1 MVIERWRQIE
11 SLFHAAHEKTA
22 EERTRFLDETCSSDQ
37 ALRREVESLLANE
50 DLAASFLESDAS
62 GSPAPAAHEPVPPGE
77 RIGPYTVMELLGAG
91 GMGQVYRAHD
101 ERLDRHVAIKFLPR
115 VMTDDPAARD
125 RFEREARAAS
135 ALNHSNICTVHDV
148 GEFQGRPFIVMELLE
163 GQSLKDRIARRPVS
177 LAEFSAVTRQVCA
190 ALEAAHAKGIVHRDV
205 KPANIFVTQGG
216 QVKIL
221 DFGLAKRGVE
231 SVSVSSATL
240 RPAGTTRTPSLTAT
254 GTIMG
259 TLAYMSPEQA
269 VAEEVDARSDIFS
282 LGVVL
287 YEMVTGQ
294 PPFRGKTPAGI
305 MGSILTESPVKPSAV
320 NAAIPAKLDR
330 VLLKTLEKDREVRY
344 QSVASLSADLEEW
357 QRSEAGAATVRTR
370 RWMLTAAAAG
380 AASLAGGAFLARRSL
395 FSPESR
401 IMVAVLPFE
410 NIGGNPQEAFWADG
424 LHRDLI
430 SVLNRLY
437 PDRLGVIARTSVK
450 RYQATGASI
459 EQIGR
464 DLKVGYVVE
473 GGVQRDGGQVHV
485 TARLI
490 RVRDQTPLW
499 HATYNRDLG
508 QILAVQA
515 EIAQAIAQGIDRGL
529 RPDAQVSAALARP
542 LNASAHE
549 AYLREDYAKAV
560 ELDPD
565 YAAAFTGLANQ
576 LYYPGLFGL
585 LPPRRAFTRM
595 INASS
600 KALELDPTQASAHA
614 SLALGKL
621 HLQWS
626 WSEAEEGFR
635 RALRLNPA
643 DADVRH
649 FFAHLLL
656 WSGRG
661 GQSAREC
668 GRALELDPF
677 NPDLVSCLG
686 FHYLLAGDQDKALE
700 ATRQALAFDP
710 KHGWALMTLGW
721 IYEQKGKF
729 QEALSAFRKSW
740 DGTLKTAS
748 IAHVFARSGNRP
760 TAEKVLGELLAES
773 KRKYIS
779 PYDIAVIYAGL
790 DDKERAFEWLNT
802 AYEEHSGFLLFV
814 SSDPRFKPL
823 RPDPPFQDLL
833 RRMRFPNR
841 QA

>member
-11 SLFHAAHEKTA
+11 SVFHAAHEKSA
-22 EERTRFLDETCSSDQ
+22 EERARFLDETCSSDQ
-37 ALRREVESLLANE
+37 ALRCEVESLLANQ
-50 DLAASFLESDAS
+50 DLAASFLESDGS

-101 ERLDRHVAIKFLPR
+101 KRLDRHVAIKFLPR

-135 ALNHSNICTVHDV
+135 ALNHSNICTVHDM

-163 GQSLKDRIARRPVS
+163 GQSLKDRIARGPVS

-221 DFGLAKRGVE
+221 DFGLAKRGEE
-231 SVSVSSATL
+231 SVSASRATL
-240 RPAGTTRTPSLTAT
+240 RPAGNTGTPSLTAT

-269 VAEEVDARSDIFS
+269 VGEEVDARSDIFS

-287 YEMVTGQ
+287 YEMATGQ
-294 PPFRGKTPAGI
+294 PPFRGKTPAGL

-320 NAAIPAKLDR
+320 NAAIPPKLDR
-330 VLLKTLEKDREVRY
+330 VILKTLEKERQVRY

-357 QRSEAGAATVRTR
+357 QRSEAGAATLRTR
-370 RWMLTAAAAG
+370 RWMLTAAGAG

-395 FSPESR
+395 FSPEPR

-410 NIGGNPQEAFWADG
+410 NIGGNSQEAFWADG
-424 LHRDLI
+424 LHRDMI

-437 PDRLGVIARTSVK
+437 PDRLAVIARTSVK
-450 RYQATGASI
+450 RYPSAGASI
-459 EQIGR
+459 EQIGL
-464 DLKVGYVVE
+464 DLKVDYVVE
-473 GGVQRDGGQVHV
+473 GGVRRQGGQAYV

-490 RVRDQTPLW
+490 RVRDQRPLW
-499 HATYNRDLG
+499 NASYTRDMG
-508 QILAVQA
+508 QVLALQA
-515 EIAQAIAQGIDRGL
+515 EVAREIAQGIERGL
-529 RPDAQVSAALARP
+529 RPDVQVSSALARP
-542 LNASAHE
+542 LNAAAHE
-549 AYLREDYAKAV
+549 AYLRGDYAKAV
-560 ELDPD
+560 ELDPG
-565 YAAAFTGLANQ
+565 YAAAFTGLAND
-576 LYYPGLFGL
+576 LYYPGLLGL
-585 LPPRRAFTRM
+585 RPPRQAFTAM
-595 INASS
+595 VDAAS
-600 KALELDPTQASAHA
+600 KALQLDPTQASAHA

-635 RALRLNPA
+635 RALRLDPA

-649 FFAHLLL
+649 FLAHILL
-656 WSGRG
+656 WTGRRDE
-661 GQSAREC
+661 SAREC
-668 GRALELDPF
+668 RRALELDPF
-677 NPDLVSCLG
+677 DPALISCLG
-686 FHYLLAGDQDKALE
+686 FHYLLAGDPAKALE

-721 IYEQKGKF
+721 IYEQKGMF

-740 DGTLKTAS
+740 DLTLKRAS
-748 IAHVFARSGNRP
+748 IAHAFARSGNRSA
-760 TAEKVLGELLAES
+760 AEKILGELLEES

-790 DDKERAFEWLNT
+790 DDKERAFQWLNT
-802 AYEEHSGFLLFV
+802 ASGEHSGFLLFV
-814 SSDPRFKPL
+814 NSDPRFKPL
-823 RPDPPFQDLL
+823 RREAPFQDLL